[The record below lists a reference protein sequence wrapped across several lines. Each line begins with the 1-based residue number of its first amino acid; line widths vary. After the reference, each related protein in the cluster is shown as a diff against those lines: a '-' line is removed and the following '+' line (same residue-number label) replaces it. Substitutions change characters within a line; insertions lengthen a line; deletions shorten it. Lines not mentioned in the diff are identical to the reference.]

1 MQPKLQ
7 ISDQGDLFRS
17 RLDQMLDR
25 QHELYRLADQID
37 WSFFEREFGPLY
49 SIKMG
54 RPGVPIRLLVGLHY
68 LKHAFNESDESVV
81 ARFVEN
87 PYWQYFCGFEFFQ
100 HRLPLDPTTLVKWR
114 KRIGSKGIEKLLQ
127 ATIAA
132 AVRREHLTPQSLER
146 VNVDTTVQEKAIAYP
161 TDARLYHK
169 ARMAL
174 VKLAKERGIQLRQSY
189 ERLGKKVTDW
199 SR

>member
-1 MQPKLQ
+1 MQPKPQ

-49 SIKMG
+49 SVKMG

-68 LKHAFNESDESVV
+68 LKHAFIESDESVV

-87 PYWQYFCGFEFFQ
+87 PYWQHFCGFEFFQ
-100 HRLPLDPTTLVKWR
+100 HRLPLDPTTLWSNGESGSVSKEWR
-114 KRIGSKGIEKLLQ
+114 SSCRQPLQ
-127 ATIAA
+127 PPCAEST
-132 AVRREHLTPQSLER
+132 
-146 VNVDTTVQEKAIAYP
+146 
-161 TDARLYHK
+161 
-169 ARMAL
+169 
-174 VKLAKERGIQLRQSY
+174 
-189 ERLGKKVTDW
+189 LGRSPLSEST
-199 SR
+199 